1 MKIIGFKLNE
11 LEKVGLVMIGLVII
25 GMQLIELE
33 RIRLNWK
40 GLNYIGQSGLRYRQT
55 PCLVGVARFYHGSCH
70 LVLIL

>member
-1 MKIIGFKLNE
+1 
-11 LEKVGLVMIGLVII
+11 MIGLVII

-40 GLNYIGQSGLRYRQT
+40 GLNYIGQSGLRYCQT